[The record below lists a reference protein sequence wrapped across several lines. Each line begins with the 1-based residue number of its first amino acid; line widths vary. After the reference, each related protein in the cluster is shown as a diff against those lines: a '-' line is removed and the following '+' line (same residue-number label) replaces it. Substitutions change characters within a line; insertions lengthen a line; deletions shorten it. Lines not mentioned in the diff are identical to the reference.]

1 MIAVLKSAFDKLK
14 NFFNKGSEYYL
25 TVYLIINVIWI
36 FLGMFSCNYF
46 RFSYQNLSTSYIL
59 FLIFNFIVI
68 LFLKIFKKS
77 KFDKI
82 DLCIILLFIF
92 GIISTIFAHDVSVAL
107 FGCWKRFEG
116 VFQLFYYYSLM
127 YICSYISN
135 NKYRN
140 VIVNFILISGLINSF
155 VCFLQVFNILKF
167 IPINM
172 RGVSHGQGLITHSN
186 FFGSY
191 MVLCMGLSLGKFL
204 YSSKDLKNY
213 IYLVLF
219 LIYYSAMLICN
230 TLSAVVGLMF
240 ICLFIFIY
248 FIYSIV
254 KKKINK
260 YDIIRYIVLLVLSIA
275 ISICMVLTDKTVL
288 NKDVKK
294 LSMETSEIAKGNFK
308 DSYGTSRMFVWK
320 NTLKVVPKHLLHG
333 VGVDNFYDAFDTPL
347 FRFIKGGDA
356 IEYYDK
362 AHNEYLQK
370 LVTEGIFSLITYL
383 SMLFIIF
390 INSIKKVFKD
400 NESIVIALFL
410 AFIGYLVQ
418 AFFNISV
425 IEVAPLFWIICGL
438 LYERKSLK

>member
-1 MIAVLKSAFDKLK
+1 MIDVLKGIYCKLRRI
-14 NFFNKGSEYYL
+14 FNKESEYYL

-36 FLGMFSCNYF
+36 FLGMFIYNYF

-59 FLIFNFIVI
+59 FLIFNFLII
-68 LFLKIFKKS
+68 LFLKKFKKS

-92 GIISTIFAHDVSVAL
+92 GIISTIFAHDVGIAL
-107 FGCWKRFEG
+107 FGCWKRYEG

-127 YICSYISN
+127 YICSHISN

-140 VIVNFILISGLINSF
+140 VIVNFILIFGIFNAF
-155 VCFLQVFNILKF
+155 VCFLQVFNIFRF
-167 IPINM
+167 IPINR
-172 RGVSHGQGLITHSN
+172 RGASHGQGLITHSN

-204 YSSKDLKNY
+204 YSSKNFRNW
-213 IYLVLF
+213 IYLILF
-219 LIYYSAMLICN
+219 LIFYSAMLVCN

-240 ICLFIFIY
+240 ICLFVFIY
-248 FIYSIV
+248 FIYSII
-254 KKKINK
+254 KKNINK
-260 YDIIRYIVLLVLSIA
+260 YDIIRYIVLFILSIM
-275 ISICMVLTDKTVL
+275 ISICMVLTNKTVL

-308 DSYGTSRMFVWK
+308 DSYGTSRMLIWK
-320 NTLKVVPKHLLHG
+320 NTLKVIPKHLLHG
-333 VGVDNFYDAFDTPL
+333 VGIDNFYDAFDTPL
-347 FRFIKGGDA
+347 FRYIKGGEA

-390 INSIKKVFKD
+390 ITSIKKVFKES
-400 NESIVIALFL
+400 ESIVIALFL

-438 LYERKSLK
+438 LYERKKV